1 MSIKKRELT
10 SLQLIEAAFELFV
23 EFGLEKTSLGMIA
36 QKVGITK
43 PSIYYHFSTKEE
55 LIRQA
60 FDYIFK
66 DHYFKSYF
74 QSEEIYRD
82 NFTECLY
89 QGGLNMLPDADK
101 SHNAVLRV
109 LNEFAT
115 LAERDEMYR
124 TRLSAIQQDFLTGF
138 QQLLEIGAELGAVTS
153 GNLAY
158 KAHLLALSI
167 DGISRCKLMG
177 IDMDYEGVWKEAVN
191 SVLKEDFI
199 IPRNN

>member
-1 MSIKKRELT
+1 
-10 SLQLIEAAFELFV
+10 
-23 EFGLEKTSLGMIA
+23 MIA

-55 LIRQA
+55 LISQA

-74 QSEEIYRD
+74 QIEEVTLH
-82 NFTECLY
+82 NFAQCLY
-89 QGGLNMLPDADK
+89 QGGLNMLPDPDK

-115 LAERDEMYR
+115 LAEREEMYR
-124 TRLSAIQQDFLTGF
+124 ARLSAIQQDFLTGF
-138 QQLLEIGAELGAVTS
+138 QQLLSTGFELGAVPS

-177 IDMDYEGVWKEAVN
+177 IGMDYEGVWKEAVN
-191 SVLKEDFI
+191 SVLKQDFI
-199 IPRNN
+199 IQV